1 MVESLVANP
10 ERKFSEVEMAFFKRW
25 YDKQNDK
32 TKKDVKNLINNG
44 QLEIL
49 NAGWSMHDEACPIY
63 EDMINNMMHG

>member
-32 TKKDVKNLINNG
+32 TKQDVKNLITNG